1 MPDILSASYEA
12 PTKDTPEYA
21 IYDIQNT
28 LLSSLILE
36 TVEQGHHYLLQEKV
50 SAWDQYETLREYF
63 DLGQHAQCYYAT
75 KELCTHRYTTK
86 EAALATI
93 TAFGTRMREA
103 NIRTIDQLLPYA
115 YMTLISHG
123 YGTAINSLLTDK
135 PHSMKSPTWTLK
147 MVTKYFA
154 IKHESKP
161 RDYKSNRQDSSSNR
175 QDSSSKKQESTSNT
189 EADSHNGQQKRQK
202 KHPRCHHCNK
212 WHTGTC
218 HKIINKDSNPSKPLP
233 SDNTKP
239 PTTSTATTELTA
251 NSTVN
256 KSYFAKAM
264 AETSQ
269 HN

>member
-12 PTKDTPEYA
+12 PTKNTPEYA

-28 LLSSLILE
+28 LFSSLILE
-36 TVEQGHHYLLQEKV
+36 TVEQGHHYLLQKKV

-63 DLGQHAQCYYAT
+63 NLRQHAQYYYAT

-93 TAFGTRMREA
+93 TAFGTRIKKA

-115 YMTLISHG
+115 YMTLISHK

-135 PHSMKSPTWTLK
+135 PHSMESPTWTLE

-161 RDYKSNRQDSSSNR
+161 RDYKSRQDSSSNR
-175 QDSSSKKQESTSNT
+175 QDSSSKKQEATSNT
-189 EADSHNGQQKRQK
+189 KADSHDRQQKRQK
-202 KHPRCHHCNK
+202 KCRYCNK
-212 WHTGTC
+212 RHSGSCLT
-218 HKIINKDSNPSKPLP
+218 IMNNSNPSKPSP

-239 PTTSTATTELTA
+239 QTTATTELA
-251 NSTVN
+251 ADSTVN
-256 KSYFAKAM
+256 KNYFAKAM

-269 HN
+269 YS

>member
-1 MPDILSASYEA
+1 MQALMQTMERLAQPQPLPQFPSQPQLPSQPQPTLPTYLPPQPIANLYETTFQQTKQLSEKSKLVRPSYVKVRLANSRDWAKWKVNIRGYMTSLRMPDLLSASYEA

-75 KELCTHRYTTK
+75 KELCAHRYTTK

-103 NIRTIDQLLPYA
+103 NIRTIDQLLSYA

-123 YGTAINSLLTDK
+123 YGTAINSLFTDK
-135 PHSMKSPTWTLK
+135 PHSMESPIWTLEIII
-147 MVTKYFA
+147 KYFA
-154 IKHESKP
+154 MKYESKL
-161 RDYKSNRQDSSSNR
+161 RDYKFRQNSSLNR
-175 QDSSSKKQESTSNT
+175 
-189 EADSHNGQQKRQK
+189 
-202 KHPRCHHCNK
+202 
-212 WHTGTC
+212 
-218 HKIINKDSNPSKPLP
+218 
-233 SDNTKP
+233 
-239 PTTSTATTELTA
+239 
-251 NSTVN
+251 
-256 KSYFAKAM
+256 
-264 AETSQ
+264 
-269 HN
+269 